1 MSVAS
6 SRSLLRTEAVA
17 RREQLDV
24 TSYDVTLDLAGGRDG
39 LSGRGDGSTFG
50 SVTRIVFESTGGPTF
65 VDLKPVAVASVR
77 LNGRPVDPDHLESGR
92 LPIETS
98 VGTNELLVEAT
109 MPLRNDGEGLHAHVD
124 PADGRRYVYGMS
136 FMDAAPTI
144 FACFDQPDLKAPY
157 TLHVRAPLDWVVV
170 GNAPATNPEPGQWEI
185 GPTQPLSTYF
195 VTVVAGPY
203 HVVRDEHDGIP
214 LGLSVRQS
222 LAAHLDRDADELF
235 TLTRQCFD
243 ELHRLFGI
251 RYPFGDYHQAF
262 VPEFN
267 AGAMENPGCVTFRDQ
282 LVPDTRVTRGTRIVR
297 ATTIAHEMAHQWF
310 GNLVTPTW
318 WDDLWLNES
327 FAEYMGNRVTADV
340 TQYDDAW
347 THVAWSR
354 RQWGLLADQRPTT
367 HPVAGNGAVDAV
379 AALQDFDGISYA
391 KGSSILKQLCT
402 SLGDDV
408 FFAGAIDHFTRHRFG
423 NATMH
428 DLFASWERAGAAD
441 LAPVRDQWLRVA
453 GADVF
458 TLDRAAGLL
467 RREPPADHPA
477 DRAHRFEVAAL
488 SGGEVTRTVVDV
500 IGAET
505 AVPDLTGAV
514 VLDPGEHSWG
524 VYVPDAT
531 TMAALRDELP
541 LVTDDLVRAAV
552 WNNVKSGFNEAL
564 VAPDDVVELLV
575 AALPVHDTEDT
586 ARHTL
591 PWVLGEVLPAAAPG
605 AVERVHRTAAGLVD
619 TTEPGSELQLSAFRT
634 AVRTADDVDRI
645 RGWLDSPPP
654 GIDVDADVRW
664 RLLVQLAGLGGTD
677 TAELDAALRADK
689 TAATQV
695 SHVQA
700 VTSLPTAEAK
710 ALAWEMFTGVVDAP
724 NYELVAAGQGLWHGA
739 QRDVTAPYV
748 ERYFDELPATSQV
761 RSGWVLALAA
771 EAFFPRTSVD
781 EETLARARALLA
793 SGDLEPAVQRRVA
806 DQADALARRLAVR
819 AAYPSVPAEA
829 S

>member
-17 RREQLDV
+17 RRQLLNV
-24 TSYDVTLDLAGGRDG
+24 TSYDVSLDLAADEA
-39 LSGRGDGSTFG
+39 TFA
-50 SVTRIVFESTGGPTF
+50 SVTTIEFESRGGPTF
-65 VDLKPVAVASVR
+65 VDLKPVAVGSVR
-77 LNGRPVDPDHLESGR
+77 LNDRPVDVDLLREGR
-92 LPIETS
+92 LPLETAAGS
-98 VGTNELLVEAT
+98 NRLVVEAT
-109 MPLRNDGEGLHAHVD
+109 MPFRNDGEGLHAHVD

-136 FMDAAPTI
+136 FMDAAPTV

-157 TLHVRAPLDWVVV
+157 TLHVRAPHDWVVV
-170 GNAPATNPEPGQWEI
+170 GNAPATNPEPGRWEI

-203 HVVRDEHDGIP
+203 HVVRDEHDGIS

-222 LAAHLDRDADELF
+222 LAKHLDREADELF

-282 LVPDTRVTRGTRIVR
+282 LIPDTRVTRGNKVVR

-310 GNLVTPTW
+310 GNIVTPTW

-367 HPVAGNGAVDAV
+367 HPVAGNGAADAV

-402 SLGDDV
+402 SLGDEV
-408 FFAGAIDHFTRHRFG
+408 FFDGAIDHFTRHRFG

-428 DLFASWERAGAAD
+428 DLVASWERAGAGD
-441 LAPVRDQWLRVA
+441 LSPVVDQWLRVA
-453 GADVF
+453 GADTF
-458 TLDRAAGLL
+458 TLDRDAHLL
-467 RREPPADHPA
+467 RRTPPTEHPA
-477 DRAHRFEVAAL
+477 DRTHRFEVATL
-488 SGGEVTRTVVDV
+488 TGGRTEVLVVDV
-500 IGAET
+500 TGPET
-505 AVPDLTGAV
+505 AVPGLPGPQGAV
-514 VLDPGEHSWG
+514 VLDPREQSWG

-531 TMAALRDELP
+531 TVRALREELP
-541 LVTDDLVRAAV
+541 LVTDDLLRAAV
-552 WNNVKSGFNEAL
+552 WNNLKSGFNEAL

-575 AALPVHDTEDT
+575 AAFPVHDTEDT
-586 ARHTL
+586 QRHTV

-605 AVERVHRTAAGLVD
+605 STARVHDAVTALVS
-619 TTEPGSELQLSAFRT
+619 TLEPGSELQLSAFRA
-634 AVRTADDVDRI
+634 AVRTAGDVDVL
-645 RGWLDSPPP
+645 RGWLDGVPA
-654 GIDVDADVRW
+654 GIELDADVRW
-664 RLLVQLAGLGGTD
+664 RILVQLAGLGGTD
-677 TAELDAALRADK
+677 TAELDAALVEDK

-695 SHVQA
+695 SHVRA
-700 VTSLPTAEAK
+700 STALPTPEAK
-710 ALAWEMFTGVVDAP
+710 DLAWQMFTGTVDAP
-724 NYELVAAGQGLWHGA
+724 NYELVAAGHGLWHGA
-739 QRDVTAPYV
+739 QRELTAPYV
-748 ERYFDELPATSQV
+748 ERYFAELPATSQV

-771 EAFFPRTSVD
+771 EAFFPRTFVD
-781 EETLARARALLA
+781 DQTLARARGLLD
-793 SGDLEPAVQRRVA
+793 SGVLEPAVRRRVA
-806 DQADALARRLAVR
+806 DKTDALARRLAVR
-819 AAYPSVPAEA
+819 AAHPSA
-829 S
+829 